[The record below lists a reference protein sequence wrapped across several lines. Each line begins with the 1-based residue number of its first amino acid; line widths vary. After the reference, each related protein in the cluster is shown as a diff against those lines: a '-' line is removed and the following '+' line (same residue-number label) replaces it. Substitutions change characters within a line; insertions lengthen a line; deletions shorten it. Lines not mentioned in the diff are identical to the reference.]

1 MEGGGDVNCWVVK
14 AQGLRVCEI
23 VWGVG
28 VCEGQ
33 DGGCNGWDGLLE
45 LTV

>member
-1 MEGGGDVNCWVVK
+1 MVGIMVLMVCWSY
-14 AQGLRVCEI
+14 
-23 VWGVG
+23 